1 MSEHDVW
8 LKTKEEKLRSLIAD
22 EAKTLP
28 ILDNMIASLRQ
39 LKAKSTF
46 RLALLN
52 QLLDEEQ
59 DKT

>member
-8 LKTKEEKLRSLIAD
+8 LKTREEKLRSLIAD
-22 EAKTLP
+22 EAKMLP